1 MHVAPVPRPKYQWL
15 LDAFGVAAYVFFIGV
30 AIERLGHEFTTARNT
45 ALILAALPLGYFL
58 ADFGTGAA
66 HWFCDTFFEENTFLI
81 GPLLIRS
88 FRDHHR
94 DQLGI
99 TRHAFLELNG
109 NNCCAVFPVAASL
122 LLLDPSNGPLR
133 LFAYS
138 TLLSFCL
145 GTVATNQ
152 LHRWAHE
159 PRPNAFARLLQRL
172 HLVLT
177 PEHHA
182 VHHAPPHRAHYCV
195 TNGWANLL
203 LERIRFWRFAERV
216 LVAAGIPKSKA
227 EEEASSPVEPVPQ
240 ESVA

>member
-1 MHVAPVPRPKYQWL
+1 MHVAPVPRPRYQWL

-30 AIERLGHEFTTARNT
+30 AVERLGHEFTSAQN
-45 ALILAALPLGYFL
+45 AAFVLAALPLGYLL
-58 ADFGTGAA
+58 ADFGTGLA

-81 GPLLIRS
+81 GPMLIRS

-94 DQLGI
+94 DQLSI

-122 LLLDPSNGPLR
+122 LLVDPSKGSGW

-159 PRPNAFARLLQRL
+159 PNPNAFARFLQRL
-172 HLVLT
+172 RLVLT

-195 TNGWANLL
+195 TNGWANVV
-203 LERIRFWRFAERV
+203 LEKVNFWRIAERA
-216 LVAAGIPKSKA
+216 LVAVGVPKSRG
-227 EEEASSPVEPVPQ
+227 EEEHVEAQAAVPQ
-240 ESVA
+240 DAVA